1 MGKWISTLSRRLVAG
16 CDGPEDRRARARK
29 PLQPDAMSCEALEG
43 RLVLSSSGLGGFVTA
58 GLPMS
63 GLGAGV
69 MTASNMV
76 GDFTMTRP
84 QLGGHDVLAFAP
96 GNLSGG
102 LTVAGVQGGGPDV
115 ATLNPGNLSGGL
127 SAAGSRMA
135 RFDVVAPPSGDFA
148 LATPA
153 LRMGGPDVVAFPSS
167 GLVGSLT
174 SIGVIAG
181 LEPGGLRAVD
191 GSSLDGA
198 SDQDSPLATALDKLS
213 SDLQAIAA
221 KSGVTLN
228 DLRDLLADERAIAEA
243 GFRPDAT
250 ALQDA
255 VGKLATAVAS
265 GADTGEAQA
274 AFNAL
279 FADSSVGQ
287 ETIDKAFADLVQTIQ
302 NSHVTADDLQTIA
315 DDRQA
320 VQTALESLDRERA
333 GTSPSGPGGSLL
345 GTLADLGIVG
355 DGLGYAF
362 GAPSGHPLADPT
374 GSLPSESATSIDTD
388 MTRLRDDL
396 EAVSAKSGVTV
407 AGLKGLAADERAIA
421 QASTPPDAAALQ
433 DALKALATA
442 VADGADTAQ
451 AKADFAAAFAGS
463 GVAQETVDQAFNDV
477 TQTIQDSHITA
488 DELQSIAD
496 GRQAVQDE
504 LSSLP
509 QASKTGGPGDI
520 VSNSGGVQSGART
533 VTTFAPSTSS
543 RHPRGAAGRFGAGRI
558 RLSGLATRRAR

>member
-29 PLQPDAMSCEALEG
+29 PLQPDAMGCEALEG
-43 RLVLSSSGLGGFVTA
+43 RLVLSFGGMGGFAAA
-58 GLPMS
+58 GLPAG

-76 GDFTMTRP
+76 GDFTMTPP
-84 QLGGHDVLAFAP
+84 QMGGPDAMTFAP

-102 LTVAGVQGGGPDV
+102 LTVAGVQDGGPDV
-115 ATLNPGNLSGGL
+115 ATLTPGNLSGGL

-148 LATPA
+148 FATPA
-153 LRMGGPDVVAFPSS
+153 PQMGGPDVVAFPPS

-191 GSSLDGA
+191 GPSLDGA

-243 GFRPDAT
+243 GFQPDAT

-302 NSHVTADDLQTIA
+302 DSHVTADDLQTIA

-320 VQTALESLDRERA
+320 VQTALESLDQER
-333 GTSPSGPGGSLL
+333 SPSGPGGSLL
-345 GTLADLGIVG
+345 GTLANLGIVG

-388 MTRLRDDL
+388 MTKLRDDL

-477 TQTIQDSHITA
+477 AQTIQDSHITA

-520 VSNSGGVQSGART
+520 VSNSGGFQSGART